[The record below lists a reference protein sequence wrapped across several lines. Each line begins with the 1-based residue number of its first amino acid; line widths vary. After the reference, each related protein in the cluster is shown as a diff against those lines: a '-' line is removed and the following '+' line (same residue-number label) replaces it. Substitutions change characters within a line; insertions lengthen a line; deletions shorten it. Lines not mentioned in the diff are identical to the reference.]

1 MSTRAQIAVVDLP
14 KGMVKTVYNHFD
26 GGDDL
31 KNELNQHFNA
41 DNLATRLSRPNINQS
56 SI

>member
-31 KNELNQHFNA
+31 KNELNQHFNC
-41 DNLATRLSRPNINQS
+41 
-56 SI
+56 